1 MNNNITILSER
12 IVDSTIKE
20 YFEEVMNSFYAKSYR
35 SAIVMLYSISI
46 CDIVYKL
53 TELNTTYK
61 NKAAGAILTSI
72 EKTQSDNEFS
82 SMWEEQL
89 INECFQKKI
98 IVDIVL
104 KDQIESLRKLRNLC
118 AHPIL
123 KEEKSLHKPNRE
135 TTLGFIVTIVDELFS
150 KSVLSYAFNDVFDRF
165 SNDLDQR
172 KWDMSFD
179 DINNYVNKAYFD
191 KINNFEVEY
200 KFYKKLW
207 IFVFEKTDTKC
218 EENRMV
224 NTNILELLYSKYV
237 GEINNRMKQDED
249 QFFLQHTSLSTD
261 TSLKCFIYFANRNN
275 IFNHLSKDLRVVLR
289 NKISSSEYAQIA
301 IFLYDDIRKH
311 YQDIYT
317 TVAGEITH
325 LFDIA
330 ELRMNRGFALDFL
343 INLYGKSEYF
353 DDADF
358 FYNKYISCYL
368 NEFSLSQLERL
379 IIVSNDNGQI
389 YGRRKGKDSNTQIG
403 QRMKEINN
411 DFNFTKYNNFLINS
425 NLSTP

>member
-1 MNNNITILSER
+1 
-12 IVDSTIKE
+12 
-20 YFEEVMNSFYAKSYR
+20 
-35 SAIVMLYSISI
+35 
-46 CDIVYKL
+46 
-53 TELNTTYK
+53 
-61 NKAAGAILTSI
+61 
-72 EKTQSDNEFS
+72 
-82 SMWEEQL
+82 
-89 INECFQKKI
+89 
-98 IVDIVL
+98 
-104 KDQIESLRKLRNLC
+104 
-118 AHPIL
+118 
-123 KEEKSLHKPNRE
+123 
-135 TTLGFIVTIVDELFS
+135 
-150 KSVLSYAFNDVFDRF
+150 
-165 SNDLDQR
+165 
-172 KWDMSFD
+172 
-179 DINNYVNKAYFD
+179 
-191 KINNFEVEY
+191 
-200 KFYKKLW
+200 
-207 IFVFEKTDTKC
+207 
-218 EENRMV
+218 MV

-358 FYNKYISCYL
+358 FYNKYISL
-368 NEFSLSQLERL
+368 FR
-379 IIVSNDNGQI
+379 
-389 YGRRKGKDSNTQIG
+389 
-403 QRMKEINN
+403 
-411 DFNFTKYNNFLINS
+411 
-425 NLSTP
+425 